1 MSEQNLATKNTYLS
15 IDFKERNDA
24 FRAAGKLENG
34 DNALGFDEE
43 EKSWFAKPGADL
55 NKLRQWMPDQQK
67 GNASGETNPV
77 AEFGAAL
84 AEAGFEL
91 DGLPEMDGKKHR
103 VRTVG
108 DKKGEKTGVYAGF
121 LDGVPAG
128 WYQDHRIHEKPVKWV
143 STGKQVDAESQSHLR
158 AIAAQNRLDREEAL
172 QRQYAHNGRRAAQV
186 YAQMPDADGSQ
197 PYLTKKGVKAFS
209 GVKTDKKNRVV
220 IPLQNEQ
227 GEIRTLQRIS
237 GNGFKSLKKNGQKTG
252 NYFVVGGELK
262 DGEPILYAEGYSTSA
277 SISEATNRPVVM
289 TVDAGNL
296 PKVAEKLKEKF
307 PNSLHVVLGDDDRDN
322 QVNKGKEK
330 AEEAAQ
336 ITGGIYAVPVF
347 SSEEKQ
353 NRLTDFNDLHKSQGL
368 EAVRNQIEGVIT
380 ANIHK
385 AEEMNEGTK
394 TNIETGPV
402 ITENFEKE
410 MDAALNVPKRQ
421 PIDREPVQSEAAP
434 VVNEVYDEY
443 SDLAEQYESYT
454 RDDEPS
460 YDYANAGEM
469 YGAEVPEPAAM
480 KEELSAEAE
489 EENSVEPFIEQQ
501 KAQTADDDVK
511 AWLTSRRVSTADM
524 LAEDNARSRTAES
537 EEAEA
542 NTSTEEPKPKRQAA
556 EQDYF
561 SEGTAFKPVIPD
573 RVAKSYIE
581 VEGKFYFQN
590 RPDSLAFVDKGARL
604 QTKLNNSQV
613 AGSLVDIA
621 EARGWTEIQVKGTE
635 EFRREAWLQATA
647 RGLTAHGYKPKE
659 EDLARLKK
667 VAGERNINEV
677 EAREVAD
684 NVKQPA
690 KSSQGTSSAAVGVS
704 KDATDNAP
712 KTNGQKSES
721 AASTADKSPTAE
733 KVNKLA
739 GKLVEHGAAPY
750 EHNKDNKDNYY
761 VTLENAD
768 GKQSTTWGIDLQ
780 RAMAETDA
788 QKGDH
793 VELEN
798 LGRKPVSVDKAIK
811 DDNGKV
817 IKTETINTYRNKWEV
832 KADVIRDQERP
843 AKELV
848 REHPDLV
855 NEITAVK
862 LAEKVS
868 KNLSTNDQ
876 ERFMSRVRDQLADK
890 VANGEKGPEL
900 KIKEVR
906 SADNAKVKDA
916 EIER

>member
-197 PYLTKKGVKAFS
+197 PYLANKSVKAFS

-368 EAVRNQIEGVIT
+368 EAVRHQIEGVIT

-394 TNIETGPV
+394 TNIESGPV

-410 MDAALNVPKRQ
+410 MDAALNTATSQ
-421 PIDREPVQSEAAP
+421 QYNNEPVQTELAP
-434 VVNEVYDEY
+434 VAGADY
-443 SDLAEQYESYT
+443 SDFSLDEDEFSAFADQYA
-454 RDDEPS
+454 
-460 YDYANAGEM
+460 DYANADEQP
-469 YGAEVPEPAAM
+469 VTPAPAQV
-480 KEELSAEAE
+480 KEESSAE

-537 EEAEA
+537 EGAEA
-542 NTSTEEPKPKRQAA
+542 NTSTEEPKLKRQAV

-561 SEGTAFKPVIPD
+561 SEGTTFKPVIPD

-690 KSSQGTSSAAVGVS
+690 KSSQGASSATAGVS
-704 KDATDNAP
+704 KDATDNTP

-721 AASTADKSPTAE
+721 AASTAE

-739 GKLVEHGAAPY
+739 GKLVEHGRP
-750 EHNKDNKDNYY
+750 
-761 VTLENAD
+761 LM
-768 GKQSTTWGIDLQ
+768 STIRT
-780 RAMAETDA
+780 T
-788 QKGDH
+788 
-793 VELEN
+793 
-798 LGRKPVSVDKAIK
+798 
-811 DDNGKV
+811 
-817 IKTETINTYRNKWEV
+817 KT
-832 KADVIRDQERP
+832 
-843 AKELV
+843 
-848 REHPDLV
+848 
-855 NEITAVK
+855 IT
-862 LAEKVS
+862 
-868 KNLSTNDQ
+868 
-876 ERFMSRVRDQLADK
+876 M
-890 VANGEKGPEL
+890 
-900 KIKEVR
+900 
-906 SADNAKVKDA
+906 
-916 EIER
+916 

>member
-1 MSEQNLATKNTYLS
+1 MSEQSLATKNTYLS
-15 IDFKERNDA
+15 IDFNERKDA

-34 DNALGFDEE
+34 DNALEFDETA
-43 EKSWFAKPGADL
+43 KAWFAKPGTDL
-55 NKLRQWMPDQQK
+55 NKLRQWMPDPQK
-67 GNASGETNPV
+67 GQLSDNANPV

-108 DKKGEKTGVYAGF
+108 DKKGEKTGVYAGY

-143 STGKQVDAESQSHLR
+143 STGKQVNAESQSHLR
-158 AIAAQNRLDREEAL
+158 AIAAQNRFDREAAL
-172 QRQYAHNGRRAAQV
+172 QKQYAHNGRRAAQV

-197 PYLTKKGVKAFS
+197 PYLANKGVKAFS

-227 GEIRTLQRIS
+227 GEIKTLQRIS

-252 NYFVVGGELK
+252 NFFVVGGELK

-277 SISEATNRPVVM
+277 SISEATSRPVVM

-322 QVNKGKEK
+322 RVNKGKEK

-336 ITGGIYAVPVF
+336 LTGGIYAVPVF
-347 SSEEKQ
+347 SKEDKQ
-353 NRLTDFNDLHKSQGL
+353 NHLTDFNDLHKSQGL
-368 EAVRNQIEGVIT
+368 DAVRNQIEGVIT
-380 ANIHK
+380 ANTHK
-385 AEEMNEGTK
+385 AEEMNEETK
-394 TNIETGPV
+394 TNIEAGPV
-402 ITENFEKE
+402 ITENFDKE
-410 MDAALNVPKRQ
+410 MEAALNVSKNQSVERQ
-421 PIDREPVQSEAAP
+421 PLESETAT
-434 VVNEVYDEY
+434 DEY
-443 SDLAEQYESYT
+443 SDLAEQYEYFE

-460 YDYANAGEM
+460 WDYANSGEA
-469 YGAEVPEPAAM
+469 YDGYVPIPAAM
-480 KEELSAEAE
+480 DETQPNEVE

-501 KAQTADDDVK
+501 KSQTADDEVK

-524 LAEDNARSRTAES
+524 LAEDNARSQAAEKENS
-537 EEAEA
+537 EA
-542 NTSTEEPKPKRQAA
+542 NGETEEPKPKRQTA

-561 SEGTAFKPVIPD
+561 SEGTTFKPVIPD

-604 QTKLNNSQV
+604 QTKLNNNQV

-667 VAGERNINEV
+667 VAGERNINEI

-684 NVKQPA
+684 NVKKPVNSSQVA
-690 KSSQGTSSAAVGVS
+690 SSSSAGVSNGVTDKATKSSE
-704 KDATDNAP
+704 
-712 KTNGQKSES
+712 QKSES
-721 AASTADKSPTAE
+721 VAATDKSPTVE

-750 EHNKDNKDNYY
+750 EHNKDNKNNYY
-761 VTLENAD
+761 VTLENSD
-768 GKQSTTWGIDLQ
+768 GQQSTTWGIDLQ
-780 RAMAETDA
+780 RAMSETNA

-793 VELEN
+793 IELEN
-798 LGRKPVSVDKAIK
+798 LGRKPVSVDKEIK
-811 DDNGKV
+811 DDSGKV

-843 AKELV
+843 AQELV

-868 KNLSTNDQ
+868 KNLSANDQ
-876 ERFMSRVRDQLADK
+876 ERFMSRVRGQLADK
-890 VANGEKGPEL
+890 VASGEKGPEL

-906 SADNAKVKDA
+906 SVDNANVKHKDA